1 MPMSSANA
9 EADAD
14 AVDATTGAGTFDDRA
29 ARALTK
35 PMTVVDNKVDR
46 DLRDE
51 EFRVYRPHTTYVVDA
66 VAETCDCRDAIHR
79 GARCLHQ
86 RRVDYARGAV
96 PIPGWVNREAIDRGL
111 GAAVQGAPR
120 IATADGRTEVLE
132 Q

>member
-1 MPMSSANA
+1 MSSANA
-9 EADAD
+9 DS
-14 AVDATTGAGTFDDRA
+14 VDATTGPGTFDERA
-29 ARALTK
+29 ARALTE
-35 PMTVVDNKVDR
+35 PMTVVDNRVDR

-66 VAETCDCRDAIHR
+66 VAETCDCPDALHR

-96 PIPGWVNREAIDRGL
+96 PIPGWVNRDAIDAGM
-111 GAAVQGAPR
+111 GAAVRGAPR
-120 IATADGRTEVLE
+120 IATADGRTEVFE